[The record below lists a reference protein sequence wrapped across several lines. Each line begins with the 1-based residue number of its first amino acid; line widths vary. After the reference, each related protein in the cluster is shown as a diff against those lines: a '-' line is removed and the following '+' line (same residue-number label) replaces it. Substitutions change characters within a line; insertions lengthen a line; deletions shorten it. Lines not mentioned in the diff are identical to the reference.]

1 MSVDVDIKIDEKI
14 KREIQ
19 QPGKYKVIF
28 LNDDQTPVEWVI
40 GLLTEIYKHSQ
51 TAAEQIT
58 MTIHTEGSGVV
69 GIYSFEI
76 AEQKVAETISVS
88 RNHGFP
94 LQVKMEEDG

>member
-1 MSVDVDIKIDEKI
+1 MTVDVDIKIDEKI
-14 KREIQ
+14 KREIT
-19 QPGKYKVIF
+19 QPSKYKVIF

>member
-14 KREIQ
+14 KREVL
-19 QPGKYKVIF
+19 QPKKYKVVF
-28 LNDDQTPVEWVI
+28 LNDDHTPVEWVI

-51 TAAEQIT
+51 TSAEQIT

-94 LQVKMEEDG
+94 LQVKMEEDA